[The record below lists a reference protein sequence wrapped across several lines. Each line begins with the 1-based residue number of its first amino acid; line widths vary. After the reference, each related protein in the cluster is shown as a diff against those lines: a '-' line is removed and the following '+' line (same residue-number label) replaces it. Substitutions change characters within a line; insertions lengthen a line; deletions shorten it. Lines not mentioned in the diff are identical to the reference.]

1 MEKNGKAPSR
11 NQTKHINIHYLFITD
26 RVKNSEVSVV
36 WYPAGDM
43 LGDYMTKPLQGDM
56 FRKFRDQIMRVIPA
70 ANPSAGKVNSEQLR
84 KV

>member
-36 WYPAGDM
+36 WYPTGDM
-43 LGDYMTKPLQGDM
+43 LGDYMTKPAA
-56 FRKFRDQIMRVIPA
+56 RVCTATVPPA
-70 ANPSAGKVNSEQLR
+70 RVRTVTVPDAQVQSSCGATLAW
-84 KV
+84 